1 MKNSKM
7 FNLPNFKHIIYSI
20 NVQTGYFIKTN
31 QQPEPTSSQLMPFE
45 LIREKTI
52 CAHINAKF
60 SLFKHAYKDNK
71 SKKMFTGLQPCQR
84 FVNWYLGDNYR
95 LIKGVKT
102 NELLLIFIEPKNEFM
117 HIFYFAGFYK
127 STESLRQQFAI
138 EIIPTL
144 NSKVDEYFER

>member
-52 CAHINAKF
+52 C
-60 SLFKHAYKDNK
+60 
-71 SKKMFTGLQPCQR
+71 
-84 FVNWYLGDNYR
+84 DNYR

>member
-45 LIREKTI
+45 LIREK
-52 CAHINAKF
+52 
-60 SLFKHAYKDNK
+60 
-71 SKKMFTGLQPCQR
+71 CQR
-84 FVNWYLGDNYR
+84 FDNWYLGDNYR